1 MTEVLLSEAERRFG
15 LAAGAYPFHSRFLS
29 VGGARLHY
37 ADKGDGPV
45 LLMLHG
51 NPAWSFLYRR
61 LITAFAPRFRC
72 VAVDLAGFGLSEP
85 PQGFT
90 FTPEEHARLVA
101 GLLDALD
108 LRDATLIAHDW
119 GGPVGL
125 SAMLKT
131 RGRIKRLCLGNTW
144 CWPVNGDFHFEWFS
158 KLMGGPI
165 GRFGSERFAL
175 FVNMVMPRSMRRRKL
190 TAAEMHAY
198 RAPFANGR
206 DRTPLH
212 VFPAQITGAGAWLAE
227 LERGVAGF
235 KGPVHFIWPERD
247 IAFRDREL
255 AHWLRLFPGAGV
267 TRIADCGHFLWED
280 APDECQAALQ
290 AFLAASAEED
300 VGQQLGVERDDDGGD
315 DGGDKRQP

>member
-1 MTEVLLSEAERRFG
+1 MTDSALSTVERRFG
-15 LAAGAYPFHSRFLS
+15 IASGEYPFHSNFLS
-29 VGGARLHY
+29 IGSARLHY
-37 ADKGDGPV
+37 VDEGEGPV

-61 LITAFAPRFRC
+61 LIKAFSPKFRC

-85 PQGFT
+85 PPGFT
-90 FTPEEHARLVA
+90 FTPEEQARLVA
-101 GLLDALD
+101 GLIDALD

-119 GGPVGL
+119 GGPIGL
-125 SAMLKT
+125 SAMLKSP
-131 RGRIKRLCLGNTW
+131 GRITRLCLGNTW

-175 FVNMVMPRSMRRRKL
+175 FVNMVMPSSMRRRKL

-206 DRTPLH
+206 ARTPLH

-227 LERGVAGF
+227 LERGVAQF
-235 KGPVHFIWPERD
+235 KGPVHFIWPEND
-247 IAFRDREL
+247 IAFRAKEL
-255 AHWLRLFPGAGV
+255 ARWQAMFPHASV
-267 TRIADCGHFLWED
+267 TRIPRCGHFLWED
-280 APDECQAALQ
+280 APEDCEATLRAS
-290 AFLAASAEED
+290 LAA
-300 VGQQLGVERDDDGGD
+300 
-315 DGGDKRQP
+315 